1 MNDNSW
7 FTHYF
12 IKVNLRSIHNIYITK
27 LVGLSC
33 GEKKWNHSLWNVNT
47 EVDAFDKRKTVIL
60 SSK

>member
-27 LVGLSC
+27 LVNC
-33 GEKKWNHSLWNVNT
+33 GGNVNSK
-47 EVDAFDKRKTVIL
+47 VDAFDKIKTYFYHLNSTVCIEKKL
-60 SSK
+60 I